1 MKTIILGLVLLL
13 GLGLTQETKAQSKYR
28 VTAQTEKSYGQNYWV
43 DVIVEASS
51 SAYGNYIYRVYYN
64 DGTGLKELSYSKV
77 YGYENKYLVYVNYEA
92 YYFTFQ

>member
-1 MKTIILGLVLLL
+1 MKTIILGLVLFL

-51 SAYGNYIYRVYYN
+51 STYSNYI
-64 DGTGLKELSYSKV
+64 
-77 YGYENKYLVYVNYEA
+77 
-92 YYFTFQ
+92 